1 MFAKKIFSFV
11 CFFCFLFN
19 SKAQLDTS
27 FWFAAPDFSQ
37 GLGDRPIYI
46 YINTY
51 NQPSTVTL
59 SQPANLSFL
68 PIIKI
73 IPANSIDSINLTPFI
88 SNIENNVPNAVL
100 NKGLYVSSTQKISVL
115 YSINSNFN
123 KEFFSFKGSKALGKD
138 FYVPMQEFW
147 NQSPATIPKSYSSFE
162 IVATQNTTTVLITP
176 KANIIGRLANVTFT
190 VLLQRGQTFSCQ
202 DTSRSAS
209 TSLAGSII
217 SSNNPI
223 AISVHSS
230 GLSQFGCRSSVGDQ
244 ITNSSF
250 IGTDYIINK
259 GAGNI
264 DKVFILATQNGTQL
278 TINDGTTTLTPFLN
292 FSQTHVYSL
301 SNSIAYIKSNK
312 PIYVFHVSGYGC
324 RLSGAQVPAFYCAGT
339 FSASFTRTS
348 IDSLAVNVFT
358 RSGFEGNF
366 SLNGNPLLIPSSS
379 FTNVPGSS
387 GLIKTSKLYFSTST
401 IPVGSHNTI
410 TNSGDIF
417 GLGIINGSHANG
429 SAYAYVSDFS
439 AQAFTNAGSDYTIC
453 ANGSISL
460 NGIIGGGNVLGTW
473 STNGFGSFTSS
484 LSILSNTYIPSQIDT
499 TVKPVKIY
507 LTSNGPC
514 SITKDTLLLSVK
526 PSPIVNASVDQIICA
541 NTVSVNLNGS
551 VLGGATTG
559 MWTSAGTGT
568 FVPNSLTLNAMYL
581 LSASDIASGSV
592 KLILTSTGSGIC
604 ALERDTMKITITP
617 APFVNAGP
625 VSYSVCANNPTLTVN
640 GIVGGA
646 TTTGK
651 WTTSGSGNFSP
662 SNIILNTNY
671 FPSSTDVAAGQ
682 ISLYLSSTN
691 NLTCNPSKDSI
702 IVVFTSPPSVNAGL
716 DLFVCKNNSNSVLS
730 GIVSGPTATGI
741 WTGGSGSYLPSNSVL
756 NPTYTP
762 SNAEVSAGYVF
773 LLLTSTANGNCNASS
788 DIVKINF
795 VPKPFANFNF
805 YDVCLNQQTL
815 YSDYSIAGV
824 GMITQW
830 NWNFGDFTS
839 SNLQNPVHTYT
850 SSGTFTTQ
858 LVAQN
863 SYGCRDTIKR
873 ATTIY
878 PLPNS
883 NFGIGR
889 ICTGAFLNLIFS
901 DSTTVAAPETIS
913 QYFWDFGGPGISNLQ
928 NPIQLFPGSGL
939 YNIKLITT
947 SNHGCKD
954 TIVKQTNLSP
964 RPIAGFAY
972 SISSGLTVGTNVNV
986 IDTSKYTSQWNWNFG
1001 NGIQNI
1007 LTQNA
1012 SQVYYSNGVY
1022 VITQIAYDNYGCSD
1036 TARVAVRINNI
1047 TNEIYSLIPNAIS
1060 PNGDGKNDVWKLDFI
1075 SILYPQTE
1083 VDIFNVWGQ
1092 NIYHSVGY
1100 NEPWNGKF
1108 NGHDLPVGNYYYV
1121 INLNDS
1127 SNTEQLKGSI
1137 LLIR

>member
-1 MFAKKIFSFV
+1 MFAKKIFISI
-11 CFFCFLFN
+11 FFLCFLFY
-19 SKAQLDTS
+19 SKAQVDTA
-27 FWFAAPDFSQ
+27 FWFAAPDISQ
-37 GLGDRPIYI
+37 GLGDRPIYL

-51 NQPSTVTL
+51 NQPSTVTI
-59 SQPANLSFL
+59 SQPANLFFL
-68 PIIKI
+68 PITKV

-88 SNIENNVPNAVL
+88 SLIENNVPNAIL

-123 KEFFSFKGSKALGKD
+123 KEFFSFKGSKSLGKD

-147 NQSPATIPKSYSSFE
+147 NQSPATLPKSFSSFE
-162 IVATQNTTTVLITP
+162 IVASQNTTTVLITP
-176 KANIIGRLANVTFT
+176 KTNIIGRLANVTFT

-202 DTSRSAS
+202 DTSRSSS

-223 AISVHSS
+223 AISVQSS
-230 GLSQFGCRSSVGDQ
+230 GLNQLGCRSSVGDQ
-244 ITNSSF
+244 ITNSTF
-250 IGTDYIINK
+250 IGTDYVINK
-259 GAGNI
+259 GSGNS

-278 TINDGTTTLTPFLN
+278 TINDGAAILTPFLN
-292 FSQTHVYSL
+292 FSQTYVYSV
-301 SNSIAYIKSNK
+301 NNPITYIKSNK

-324 RLSGAQVPAFYCAGT
+324 RLSGAQVPAFFCAGT

-348 IDSLAVNVFT
+348 IDSLAINLFT

-379 FTNVPGSS
+379 FTNVPGTS
-387 GLIKTSKLYFSTST
+387 GLIKTSKLYFSPSI

-417 GLGIINGSHANG
+417 GLGILNGSHANG

-439 AQAFTNAGSDYTIC
+439 AQALINAGADYTIC
-453 ANGSISL
+453 ANGSIQL

-473 STNGFGSFTSS
+473 STNGFGAFTSS
-484 LSILSNTYIPSQIDT
+484 LSVLSNTYIPSQIDT
-499 TVKPVKIY
+499 TVKPVKLY

-514 SITKDTLLLSVK
+514 PITKDTLLLSVK

-541 NTVSVNLNGS
+541 NIGTVSLNGS
-551 VLGGATTG
+551 VMGGASTG
-559 MWTSAGTGT
+559 IWTSTGTGT
-568 FVPNSLTLNAMYL
+568 FTPSNLVLNAIYL
-581 LSASDIASGSV
+581 PSVSDIASGSV

-640 GIVGGA
+640 GIVGGI

-662 SNIILNTNY
+662 SNIILNTSY
-671 FPSSTDVAAGQ
+671 FPSSADVAAGQ

-691 NLTCNPSKDSI
+691 NLTCNSSKDSI
-702 IVVFTSPPSVNAGL
+702 LVVFTSPPSVNAGV
-716 DLFVCKNNSNSVLS
+716 DLYRCKNNASSVLS
-730 GIVSGPTATGI
+730 GTVSGPTTTGV
-741 WTGGSGSYLPSNSVL
+741 WTGGTGTYLPSNTVL

-762 SNAEVSAGYVF
+762 SAAEVSSGYAF
-773 LLLTSTANGNCNASS
+773 LLLTSTANANCNSSS
-788 DIVKINF
+788 DIIKINF
-795 VPKPFANFNF
+795 VPKPFANFNV

-815 YSDYSIAGV
+815 YNDYSIAGV
-824 GMITQW
+824 GSITQW
-830 NWNFGDFTS
+830 NWNFGDLAT
-839 SNLQNPVHTYT
+839 SNLQNPVHTFT

-883 NFGIGR
+883 NFWIGR
-889 ICTGAFLNLIFS
+889 ICTGAFLNLSFS

-939 YNIKLITT
+939 YNITLITT

-986 IDTSKYTSQWNWNFG
+986 IDTSKYASQWNWSFG
-1001 NGIQNI
+1001 NGAPNI

-1012 SQVYYSNGVY
+1012 SQVYYSNGIF
-1022 VITQIAYDNYGCSD
+1022 VITQVAYDNYGCSD